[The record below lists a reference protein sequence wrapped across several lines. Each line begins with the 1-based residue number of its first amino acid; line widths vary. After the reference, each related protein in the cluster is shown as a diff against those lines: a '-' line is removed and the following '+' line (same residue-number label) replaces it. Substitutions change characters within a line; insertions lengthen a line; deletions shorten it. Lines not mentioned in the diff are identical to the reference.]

1 MRDLQRWMPAS
12 LLAAGCLLLASM
24 SAQRAMPLRAEL
36 RTLPDSLG
44 GYVGHDQVI
53 GAEEQRV
60 AGMTNYVLR
69 FFAPA
74 GQAADSVTA
83 AASAFSVYVGYYSE
97 QTQGRTIHSPK
108 NCLPGAGWEALSAGY
123 RDIATGGGPVRV
135 NRYLLANKAN
145 RALVYYWYQGRG
157 RIQANEYRVK
167 VELMRDAA
175 LRGRTEEALVR
186 IVVPLSDTTRD
197 ADAEA
202 LADRVAKRLI
212 PQVYQV
218 LPA

>member
-1 MRDLQRWMPAS
+1 MRNVQRWAPAAI
-12 LLAAGCLLLASM
+12 LAAGCLLMASV

-36 RTLPDSLG
+36 STLPTTLD
-44 GYVGHDQVI
+44 GYVGRDQTI

-60 AGMTNYVLR
+60 AGMSKYVLR
-69 FFAPA
+69 MFAPA
-74 GQAADSVTA
+74 GAPDSTA
-83 AASAFSVYVGYYSE
+83 AGASAFSVYVGYYAQ

-108 NCLPGAGWEALSAGY
+108 NCLPGAGWEALTAGY
-123 RDIATGGGPVRV
+123 RDIGTPGGPVRV

-167 VELMRDAA
+167 LELMRDAA

-186 IVVPLSDTTRD
+186 IVVPLGDSARD

-202 LADRVAKRLI
+202 LADRVAEQLI
-212 PQVYQV
+212 PKVYQV